1 MKNGKVKKLSVL
13 AQSKYLSLYDA
24 EYINKNGD
32 ERHWMIA
39 SRKDQRTLEGLYF
52 KGTEEKIDATIIAAI
67 HKESKKLV
75 LIKQFRIPINDYVY
89 ELPAGL
95 VDPDE
100 DMEATVSRELREE
113 TGLKLLKINHEKTK
127 EGVYVSTGMTDES
140 VAMVY
145 CSCEGEVNNAYLEAD
160 EDIEVFL
167 VSKEEAKDILS
178 SNAKIDIK
186 AFMMLQIFAELGE
199 KAF

>member
-1 MKNGKVKKLSVL
+1 MKSGKIKNLSVL
-13 AQSKYLSLYDA
+13 AQSKYLNLYDA
-24 EYINKNGD
+24 EYVNKNGE

-39 SRKDQRTLEGLYF
+39 SRKDKDTLDGLYF
-52 KGTEEKIDATIIAAI
+52 GGKEEKIDAAIIAAL
-67 HKESKKLV
+67 HNESKKLV

-100 DMEATVSRELREE
+100 DMITTVRRELKEE
-113 TGLKLLKINHEKTK
+113 TGLKLLKINYEKTK
-127 EGVYVSTGMTDES
+127 VGVFVSTGMTDES
-140 VAMVY
+140 VALVY

-167 VSKEEAKDILS
+167 VSQEEVQEILRS
-178 SNAKIDIK
+178 EAKIDIK
-186 AFMMLQIFAELGE
+186 AFMMMQTFAALGE

>member
-24 EYINKNGD
+24 EYINKNGED
-32 ERHWMIA
+32 RHWMIA
-39 SRKDQRTLEGLYF
+39 SRKDQHTLEELYF
-52 KGTEEKIDATIIAAI
+52 KGTEEKIDAAIIAAI
-67 HKESKKLV
+67 HMESKKLV

-100 DMEATVSRELREE
+100 DMETTVRRELKEE

-127 EGVYVSTGMTDES
+127 ERVYVSTGMTDES

-145 CSCEGEVNNAYLEAD
+145 CSCEGEVNNEYLEAD

-167 VSKEEAKDILS
+167 VSKEEAEEILRS
-178 SNAKIDIK
+178 KAKIDIK
-186 AFMMLQIFAELGE
+186 AFIMLQIFAELGE